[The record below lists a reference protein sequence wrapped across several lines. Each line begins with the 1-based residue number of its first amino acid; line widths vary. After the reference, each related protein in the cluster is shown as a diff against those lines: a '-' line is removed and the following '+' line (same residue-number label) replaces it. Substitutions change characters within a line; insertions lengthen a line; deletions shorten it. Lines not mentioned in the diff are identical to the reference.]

1 MAKSEEKAALGRR
14 AEAYWS
20 QSRQPLA
27 SLVFLAPLLAAY
39 ELGAFWLGA
48 GNGAA
53 DFLRWLL
60 APLGF
65 GQQLLLPVLVV
76 CILLA
81 LHHTSRGEWRLSGG
95 VISAMAVESLLLG
108 AVLCMAAYL
117 CRGTAP
123 AVDRSAT
130 EGLRERLRDAFAF
143 LGAGVY
149 EELLFRLVLLSAV
162 AWALRRA
169 KLSPAASMIL
179 AVMIT
184 SLIFSAA
191 HNVAGAPFQ
200 PFDFA
205 FRTLAGGFFA
215 VVFLYRG
222 FGIAAGAHAVYDL
235 LVGVVFAVR

>member
-1 MAKSEEKAALGRR
+1 LGRQ
-14 AEAYWS
+14 AETYWN

-39 ELGAFWLGA
+39 ELGAVWLGA
-48 GNGAA
+48 GNGAEG
-53 DFLRWLL
+53 FLRWLL
-60 APLGF
+60 IQLGF

-81 LHHTSRGEWRLSGG
+81 LHHTSRGQWRLSGG

-108 AVLCMAAYL
+108 AVLCTAAYL

-123 AVDRSAT
+123 AVDRSAA
-130 EGLRERLRDAFAF
+130 ESLRERLRDAFAF

-191 HNVAGAPFQ
+191 HNVGPAGEPFQ

-215 VVFLYRG
+215 AVFLYRG

-235 LVGVVFAVR
+235 LVGVVFAAR